1 MACNLKT
8 RFIIKT
14 EDIYIEGST
23 KHTLNNIETLEEI
36 KSCNNHGPKGVV
48 DKEKTLPIFF

>member
-8 RFIIKT
+8 WFIIKT

-23 KHTLNNIETLEEI
+23 KYTSNNIETLEEI
-36 KSCNNHGPKGVV
+36 KPCNNHGAKGVV
-48 DKEKTLPIFF
+48 DKDKTLPIFF